1 MGAGLSEKGRRV
13 QGQRGAGYKGKG
25 AQGNGLT
32 HGEFGREPGELFYH
46 KDYDVVTK
54 IIHNQARSSPLH
66 RPSDPF
72 VIYFAFLKTC
82 LVRNG
87 LYQNPPRHGQLAQ
100 KPQLDARYGK
110 W

>member
-1 MGAGLSEKGRRV
+1 MSPKGSRSFKRGAQVFRKK
-13 QGQRGAGYKGKG
+13 GAGYKGKG

-66 RPSDPF
+66 CPSDPF

-87 LYQNPPRHGQLAQ
+87 LS
-100 KPQLDARYGK
+100 
-110 W
+110 